1 MNDLNL
7 RKKSKYEKFREK
19 IKDNEELYH
28 ILYEMGIEIEYLKSR
43 VRYYENLI
51 RVNVNSNRLI
61 EPCKE
66 FQIRS
71 DEDIIHIPKKL
82 KKIIKT
88 QELFENKN

>member
-1 MNDLNL
+1 MNDLKL
-7 RKKSKYEKFREK
+7 RKESKYEKFREK

-28 ILYEMGIEIEYLKSR
+28 ILYEKFIEIEYLKSR

-71 DEDIIHIPKKL
+71 DEDMIYIPKKL